1 MRIAL
6 GVVCLLMASIVVAQ
20 RGNNFPVPAKP
31 AQTLDEQLLEVTVS
45 GVSLGMTEDEVD
57 AALKAQR
64 NKDGGVHYRIQ
75 EIEKHCEER
84 NSARWCVYPDFNTPE
99 FQLPLVTR
107 FSADRLIGIF
117 FEAPQ
122 AGRLRGSL
130 RNFMTTFA
138 KDLAEEISPTKS
150 KATAMVWVG
159 ENIVWS
165 IDWGVCKLMYLN
177 ASELWKLD
185 SGP

>member
-75 EIEKHCEER
+75 EIEKHC
-84 NSARWCVYPDFNTPE
+84 
-99 FQLPLVTR
+99 
-107 FSADRLIGIF
+107 
-117 FEAPQ
+117 
-122 AGRLRGSL
+122 
-130 RNFMTTFA
+130 
-138 KDLAEEISPTKS
+138 
-150 KATAMVWVG
+150 
-159 ENIVWS
+159 
-165 IDWGVCKLMYLN
+165 
-177 ASELWKLD
+177 
-185 SGP
+185 